1 MSSFDLIKRFL
12 GNAGQTERRAAPRSG
27 VPKAAWVLVVD
38 DSSTIRAVLGKM
50 LSQDGHVVFK
60 AADGETAMEL
70 ARKELPDLIFL
81 DIVLPGMNGFAVLRA
96 LRRDPLTHAIP
107 IVMIS
112 GNVQAT
118 EQFYVQRYGADDFMK
133 KPFGRGEVF
142 ARIQQLT
149 KSGRLVVQ
157 KRALDEPQP
166 TAPEHTQAEHDAI
179 PDIAMPDPHDL
190 HSPALDQPDLDQ
202 PDLHRRDQN
211 RPDQNGHDLIAPVTD
226 P

>member
-1 MSSFDLIKRFL
+1 
-12 GNAGQTERRAAPRSG
+12 
-27 VPKAAWVLVVD
+27 
-38 DSSTIRAVLGKM
+38 
-50 LSQDGHVVFK
+50 
-60 AADGETAMEL
+60 
-70 ARKELPDLIFL
+70 
-81 DIVLPGMNGFAVLRA
+81 
-96 LRRDPLTHAIP
+96 
-107 IVMIS
+107 
-112 GNVQAT
+112 VQAT